1 MSKTL
6 SVGARLVV
14 LTVTLLAA
22 LVALVAMNLQSLGR
36 IEASLRTVYLDR
48 TVPAIDLATMTDEA
62 HRSRFRMAIAAASGD
77 PEKVAGYATQIA
89 EIDRSIDR
97 TWAKYKAT
105 YLTPEEV
112 VLAAKV
118 ERDLAEYREVREA
131 TMRFAAQGKRDQ
143 ALELSLGDGMGKFNR
158 LRDSLKDL
166 LNLQGRVA
174 DVEYNQGQAG
184 YAAAIR
190 SSIAI
195 TVSAVVIGALL
206 AYWLIRSVTRPLAD
220 VQQALMRVSSQ
231 GDFSVRVVVESDD
244 EIGKTAH
251 AVNTVLGELDGI
263 VRDVGA
269 VMAEAAEGRF
279 QQRVTAKATGQLD
292 GIKSGVN
299 RAFESLEA
307 VLANVDAVMHRV
319 ATGDM
324 SARVTVNA
332 GGQLGDIKNDINH
345 SLDELS
351 RSLTRVAQTIRQVA
365 SATNEASAAVGQ
377 VSDGAQHQMLAL
389 KQVAV
394 GMTQTSQGVLH
405 VSNSARTSSLRAR
418 EAADLVTTGAASVDA
433 MVDVVHAI
441 REHSEQV
448 TRITEVIS
456 QLASQTNMLSLNAAI
471 EAARAGEHGKGFAVV
486 AEQVGRLAESSGKSV
501 KEIIDLVGRA
511 AKETHRGV
519 EVAGTVRASIDA
531 VADRVRDTNKM
542 AETIAAAMEQQQA
555 AVAEINAS
563 VADLTRIGQAN
574 AAAAEEITSTMIE
587 LAQLSER
594 TRDEVERFKFA

>member
-1 MSKTL
+1 MLNRLKIS
-6 SVGARLVV
+6 ARLWLLTSTLCFVAVV
-14 LTVTLLAA
+14 LTMVGLH
-22 LVALVAMNLQSLGR
+22 SLGR
-36 IEASLRTVYLDR
+36 MEASLRTVYVDR
-48 TVPAIDLATMTDEA
+48 TVPAIDLGAITDEA
-62 HRSRFRMAIAAASGD
+62 HRSRFRMAIAAFSAD
-77 PEKVAGYATQIA
+77 PEKVAGYASQIA
-89 EIDRSIDR
+89 EIDRAIDR
-97 TWAKYKAT
+97 VWAKYRAT
-105 YLTPEEV
+105 YLTAEEV
-112 VLAAKV
+112 VLAAKI
-118 ERDLAEYREVREA
+118 ERDLADFREVREA

-143 ALELSLGDGMGKFNR
+143 AMEISLGDGMLKFNR

-206 AYWLIRSVTRPLAD
+206 AYWLIRSVTRPLAE

-292 GIKSGVN
+292 GIKGGVN
-299 RAFESLEA
+299 RAFDSLEA
-307 VLANVDAVMHRV
+307 VLANVDSVMHRV

-456 QLASQTNMLSLNAAI
+456 QLASQTNLLSLNAAI

>member
-36 IEASLRTVYLDR
+36 LEASLRTVYLDR
-48 TVPAIDLATMTDEA
+48 TVPAIDLAAITDEA
-62 HRSRFRMAIAAASGD
+62 HRSRFRMAIAAASND
-77 PEKVAGYATQIA
+77 PEKVAGYASQIA

-97 TWAKYKAT
+97 VWAKYKAT

-112 VLAAKV
+112 TLAAKV
-118 ERDLAEYREVREA
+118 ERDLADFREVREA
-131 TMRFAAQGKRDQ
+131 TMRFASQAKRDE
-143 ALELSLGDGMGKFNR
+143 ALDLSLGDGMTKFNR

-174 DVEYNQGQAG
+174 EQEYTHGQEG

-195 TVSAVVIGALL
+195 SASAVLIGALL

-220 VQQALMRVSSQ
+220 VQQALMRVSTQ
-231 GDFSVRVVVESDD
+231 GDFSVRVAVESDD
-244 EIGKTAH
+244 EIGKTAE

-263 VRDVGA
+263 VRDVGS
-269 VMAEAAEGRF
+269 VMADAAGGRF
-279 QQRVTAKATGQLD
+279 QKRVTAKATGELD
-292 GIKSGVN
+292 GIKSGIN

-307 VLANVDAVMHRV
+307 VLANIDDVMHRV

-324 SARVTVNA
+324 TARVTVDA
-332 GGQLGDIKNDINH
+332 GGQLGAIKKDVNH

-351 RSLTRVAQTIRQVA
+351 RSLTRVALTIRQVA
-365 SATNEASAAVGQ
+365 TATNEASAAVGQ
-377 VSDGAQHQMLAL
+377 VSDGAQHQLSAL

-405 VSNSARTSSLRAR
+405 VSTSARTSSIRTR
-418 EAADLVTTGAASVDA
+418 EAADLVTSGAASVDA

-501 KEIIDLVGRA
+501 KEIVELVGRA

-519 EVAGTVRASIDA
+519 DVAGTVRASIDA

-563 VADLTRIGQAN
+563 VADLTRIGQTN
-574 AAAAEEITSTMIE
+574 AAAAEEITATMVE
-587 LAQLSER
+587 LAQLSKQ